1 MKHLQN
7 KVAESRRTLP
17 VAIFYSVAIWLVAG
31 LIQQQWWIQ
40 FACFALST
48 YLMIELNRINVLIR
62 IFSRMVSV
70 SFIMLSVASVF
81 LFPSVTGNITTLCII
96 ASLLPFYNSYQDKSS
111 SGYTFYAFLCLGI
124 GSLADVRLLWF
135 VPVYWLMMA
144 TIVYSLC
151 WRTFFASLIGLLT
164 PYWFWMAWSLWQEHG
179 DMTKMADHLTAL
191 TDLQVPDYA
200 SLPVQQMLMLCL
212 VVVLGITGMIHF
224 LRTSSRDKI
233 RTRQLYYSFFI
244 LGTAAFIFLA
254 LQPQHYDLLIRMMI
268 IATSPL
274 IGHFLALTNTKITNV
289 AFFAIA
295 AVVLVLTAVNLWT
308 SSFPF

>member
-17 VAIFYSVAIWLVAG
+17 VAILYSVAIWLVAG

-96 ASLLPFYNSYQDKSS
+96 TSLLPFYNSYQDKSF

-124 GSLADVRLLWF
+124 GSLADVHLLWF

-164 PYWFWMAWSLWQEHG
+164 PYWFWVAWSLWQEHG
-179 DMTKMADHLTAL
+179 DMTKMAGHLTAL

-200 SLPVQQMLMLCL
+200 SLPALQMLMLCL

-268 IATSPL
+268 ITTSPL